1 MTGKLIFIFISL
13 IFIAMSIKKTKDDVV
28 AAAKK
33 KKTKHHRSKH
43 TGRAGHHPYLSH
55 PTQDAHRGSRGNG
68 KQ

>member
-1 MTGKLIFIFISL
+1 MTGKLIFIFIAL

-33 KKTKHHRSKH
+33 KKTANRSKH
-43 TGRAGHHPYLSH
+43 SGRPGQHPYLSQ
-55 PTQDAHRGSRGNG
+55 PTQNTQQQSNGNG